1 MKTLVLVRHAHAL
14 AGWEARV
21 NTDAERP
28 LSPQGELKAVHTAQA
43 LQTLGIAP
51 DVILTSPLVRAVQ
64 TARLLEETLQAPVR
78 QEKMLNGLY
87 PDGELRDFLL
97 EQLQAYDTVLAHDGD
112 MKFDTVLAVSHNPA
126 VAYVTH
132 LLCREVHPFAPGA
145 FAVLRQEE
153 NNFRLSCFGE

>member
-97 EQLQAYDTVLAHDGD
+97 EQLQAYDTVLA
-112 MKFDTVLAVSHNPA
+112 VSHNPA

>member
-51 DVILTSPLVRAVQ
+51 DVILTNPLVRAVQ
-64 TARLLEETLQAPVR
+64 TAHLLARTLQAPVI
-78 QEKMLNGLY
+78 QEKILNGFY
-87 PDGELRDFLL
+87 PDAEVRDFLL
-97 EQLQAYDTVLAHDGD
+97 EQLQSYNTVI
-112 MKFDTVLAVSHNPA
+112 AVGHNPA

-132 LLCREVHPFAPGA
+132 LLCREVHPFSPGS
-145 FAVLRQEE
+145 FSVMRQEE